1 MADTLSTT
9 LPAGLRT
16 KENLA
21 KVKRG
26 IKQWSQ
32 LVAWSWSD
40 YTAFSD
46 APEKASQEKEL
57 KQFFRDTLQDQAKN
71 RNAAVYY
78 GDPQAAETAQALSE
92 IIKKL
97 FAGDKDIEGL
107 EKVQLTLPEVLNKL
121 TGEDFIFS
129 TDADFRAVFRFE
141 VIVDEFSG
149 SIRDD
154 EKQQG
159 HYVAYVT
166 YPPRPVLSEATVT
179 EAQLEEWMRDQGS
192 GEYLPPSAYIPLS
205 AS

>member
-1 MADTLSTT
+1 MTNTPYTT
-9 LPAGLRT
+9 LPVGLRT
-16 KENLA
+16 DENLP

-26 IKQWSQ
+26 VKQWSQ

-40 YTAFSD
+40 HIAFAD
-46 APEKASQEKEL
+46 DPEKALKEKDL
-57 KQFFRDTLQDQAKN
+57 KQFFRETLQNQAKN
-71 RNAAVYY
+71 RNAAIYY
-78 GDPQAAETAQALSE
+78 GDPQAAENALALGE
-92 IIKKL
+92 TIKKL
-97 FAGDKDIEGL
+97 FAGDKDIKGL
-107 EKVQLTLPEVLNKL
+107 DKLQVTLPEVLNKL

-159 HYVAYVT
+159 HYVASVT
-166 YPPRPVLSEATVT
+166 YPPCPALGEATVT
-179 EAQLEEWMRDQGS
+179 EAQLKEWMIDKGS